1 MGPAEPTIA
10 AGRTQSRLREGPSA
24 PTQRAPAVSARSRC
38 SRLLWDIS
46 VRLGA
51 LASATTVLAGLL
63 IDESIEIHVL
73 SAVVFAAVPAAA
85 ALVLGTTLVCLVRLL
100 GIVYD
105 LVQTRL
111 LPGFWFCLCTGS
123 AFLIAFARERKGDI
137 YRALCWGAISLIRF
151 TKASV
156 VWLEQ
161 IRVKATARARGGLA
175 WLREEAVLQA
185 FWIKRSARS
194 LLAATA
200 FVAGWPIRRAAR
212 LILRLAGAPTRPRT
226 YSPACMARP

>member
-63 IDESIEIHVL
+63 INESIETHVL
-73 SAVVFAAVPAAA
+73 SAVVFAVVPAAA
-85 ALVLGTTLVCLVRLL
+85 ALVLGATLICLMKLL

-105 LVQTRL
+105 LLRTRL
-111 LPGFWFCLCTGS
+111 LPGFWVCLCAGTE
-123 AFLIAFARERKGDI
+123 FLIAFARDHKVDI
-137 YRALCWGAISLIRF
+137 YRALHRGAISLVRF
-151 TKASV
+151 TKAFV
-156 VWLEQ
+156 VWREQ
-161 IRVKATARARGGLA
+161 IRGKATAGARSGLA
-175 WLREEAVLQA
+175 WLRREAVLEA
-185 FWIKRSARS
+185 YWIKRGAGS
-194 LLAATA
+194 LLAATP